1 MSHVP
6 VFNNVLNLKHAC
18 VCGRLHTVDESL
30 TSSLPALGQAPPTFF
45 FFTGL
50 PFQISLFVSVLP
62 YFLSWFFFLCLV
74 VIFTAA
80 GCSPG
85 HWDSQLSACNFGWPE
100 MTKKK
105 KKVIEEF
112 HPVLPV
118 ISHQFND
125 RRRALRLSRSF
136 LRHQT
141 FSLKNKR
148 SPKKTKG
155 RSFVVGRGCIP
166 ERCVKNTNMDLIRSA
181 RCAVLRQLKYYLTL
195 GRTFTR
201 RKKKDETTP
210 GFILA

>member
-30 TSSLPALGQAPPTFF
+30 TSSLPALGQAPPSFFFLPGCPFKSHSSFPSSHISCLGFF
-45 FFTGL
+45 FF
-50 PFQISLFVSVLP
+50 VWWW
-62 YFLSWFFFLCLV
+62 FLRPPAVRQDTEILSCLL
-74 VIFTAA
+74 VILV
-80 GCSPG
+80 GQK
-85 HWDSQLSACNFGWPE
+85 WQ
-100 MTKKK
+100 KK

-155 RSFVVGRGCIP
+155 RSFVVGRGCVP

>member
-105 KKVIEEF
+105 KKSHRRVSSSF
-112 HPVLPV
+112 TRNKSPVQRQTPSAKTFQVLFTTSNFLPEK
-118 ISHQFND
+118 
-125 RRRALRLSRSF
+125 
-136 LRHQT
+136 QT
-141 FSLKNKR
+141 QPQKNKR
-148 SPKKTKG
+148 PLVCCGQRLHSREMCKEHKH
-155 RSFVVGRGCIP
+155 
-166 ERCVKNTNMDLIRSA
+166 
-181 RCAVLRQLKYYLTL
+181 
-195 GRTFTR
+195 
-201 RKKKDETTP
+201 
-210 GFILA
+210 GFD